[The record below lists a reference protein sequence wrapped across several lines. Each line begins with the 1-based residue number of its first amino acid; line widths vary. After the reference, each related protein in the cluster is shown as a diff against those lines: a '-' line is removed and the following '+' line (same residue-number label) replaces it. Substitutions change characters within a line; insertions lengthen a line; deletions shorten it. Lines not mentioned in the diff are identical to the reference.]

1 MPRIEIAYMAAGT
14 ISSEMDEARKRKMDD
29 RTLAQHAADM
39 ASELQ
44 ATALKSLTSDER
56 TLLAALSRL
65 VSEKRN
71 RLFIRALC
79 SRVFHSSD
87 LTTQS
92 AQLRQLIA
100 QFDGVPNLFSTMG
113 KLRLKAA
120 AMAAGSMQAAA
131 MREVRRVFRSTF
143 GELTLPPELDKINR
157 KVKALIKDGLVPVIN
172 PLGPDVYGRKSAEKY
187 LRNLESILSKQ
198 QEAGLEIQPW
208 RLCPMLSA
216 YAPEQGAQQLASA
229 FKKLL
234 VQAQA
239 NGKKRRLYIRSG
251 NSLMLPIIIGALKL
265 ALAPRENS
273 TADVILELPAY
284 LTSSQNLLAE
294 LIRWA
299 KARCAKGATPLKIAL
314 VKGTRLAEEQTL
326 AYTLESESELC
337 QSKLETDTRFKQ
349 LVHQAFKDGAG
360 SILPLVGT
368 HNYFDLAYALLDWAR
383 CGNAGFPPLILQAGL
398 GNHIGRI
405 LARKGAGITLSISA
419 LAEGGDSE
427 FEVFLLT
434 LLNDLSRPDGI
445 LTSGYSVAPDS
456 MGWGRM
462 RKQFL
467 ASMSGR
473 ENTGHTARPTDAF
486 PSSSLRCMKD
496 RSHIDALYHEA
507 TEEHERK
514 QDTLPLLVNGKPY
527 DSHFTCIHRSLTV
540 PGLAEYRF
548 TVVDYE
554 AIDLIMQQALNAT
567 ITEQLPY
574 EQRCQM
580 VLQLAGE
587 LDKQREKLAGLMA
600 RDAGFTMQDA
610 DIELRNAI
618 DYCRYYVEN
627 SDQDGLQDGTQ
638 ATPLGIVTVI
648 PSAAHPVEEAIGGI
662 AAAWITGNV
671 VVYKPSM
678 HSTLL
683 GYRLMELLRGLGF
696 CEPRLQ
702 FVPCMDNQ
710 MAAKL
715 MNDRRVAASISSVG
729 EKALARAGN
738 TSSRRR
744 LLCAAAGR
752 TVVYLAP
759 QCDWRQAVRDIPAA
773 AFARSGQDSSCPS
786 IIAIHASLYDNQHF
800 MNALKDAVST
810 CTAQAGW
817 IPGAQLGP
825 LAHAPSPEAQ
835 QALSGQDLEGAWLV
849 QPHPAEMA
857 SLLWSPGVRSSV
869 TPKGNFLAKAEG
881 LPVLSLIRVTDTIQA
896 AKLQNT
902 LSRGQTAIIYTLN
915 SDELKL
921 WRKHISA
928 GNIGINCCPKGQP
941 GRIPYGGWHAS
952 CWGSTPK
959 AGGPNFLLALS
970 TWTETGRP
978 QKRGNQRNMPFAPWE
993 SLSPKP
999 SPDDFTRLTAA
1010 ADSISYWWE
1019 HEYGCPHLLDPKPGE
1034 TTKLI
1039 YRPVSLCLRLEK
1051 QGSDIDLSIMLMAAL
1066 RAGCDVQVSC
1076 DEARPW
1082 MLRILAPLGVILREE
1097 TRRDYEARFP
1107 ELALNR
1113 VHVRDIAA
1121 TPETLKA
1128 AAEHRLSIC
1137 TDDVVANGRI
1147 ELLHCLHEQVIT
1159 HRTARNGCL
1168 NDETE

>member
-1 MPRIEIAYMAAGT
+1 MAAGT
-14 ISSEMDEARKRKMDD
+14 ISTELDEARKRKMDD

-39 ASELQ
+39 AAELQ
-44 ATALKSLTSDER
+44 TASLKCLSSDER
-56 TLLAALSRL
+56 TLLSALSRL

-87 LTTQS
+87 LSTQS

-100 QFDGVPNLFSTMG
+100 QFDGIPNLFSTMG

-131 MREVRRVFRSTF
+131 MREVRRVFRATF

-157 KVKALIKDGLVPVIN
+157 KVKALAKDGLNPVIN

-187 LRNLESILSKQ
+187 MRNLEAILSKQ
-198 QEAGLEIQPW
+198 QDAGLEIQPW
-208 RLCPMLSA
+208 RLCPWLSP
-216 YAPEQGAQQLASA
+216 YAPEQGAQELATA
-229 FKKLL
+229 LKKLL
-234 VQAQA
+234 SQDQA
-239 NGKKRRLYIRSG
+239 NGRKRKLYIRSG
-251 NSLMLPIIIGALKL
+251 NSLMLPIVIDALKL
-265 ALAPRENS
+265 ALAPREFNS
-273 TADVILELPAY
+273 ANVILELPAY
-284 LTSSQNLLAE
+284 LNSSQNLLTE

-299 KARCAKGATPLKIAL
+299 KARCAKNAAPLHIAL
-314 VKGTRLAEEQTL
+314 VKGTHLAEEQTL
-326 AYTLESESELC
+326 AYALESESDLS

-349 LVHQAFKDGAG
+349 LVHQAFKDGKG
-360 SILPLVGT
+360 SIIPLVGT
-368 HNYFDLAYALLDWAR
+368 HNFFDLAYALLDWAR
-383 CGNAGFPPLILQAGL
+383 SGNSGLPALLLQAGL
-398 GNHIGRI
+398 GNHIGRM
-405 LARKGAGITLSISA
+405 LAKKGADVTLSISA

-473 ENTGHTARPTDAF
+473 EDTGHAAKQAATF
-486 PSSSLRCMKD
+486 PSSSLRCLKD

-507 TEEHERK
+507 TAEHERK
-514 QDTLPLLVNGKPY
+514 QGTLPLLVNGKPY

-567 ITEQLPY
+567 IAEQLPY
-574 EQRCQM
+574 EERCQM
-580 VLQLAGE
+580 VLRLADE
-587 LDKQREKLAGLMA
+587 LEEQREKLAGLMA

-610 DIELRNAI
+610 DVELRNAI
-618 DYCRYYVEN
+618 DYCRYYVDS
-627 SDQDGLQDGTQ
+627 SDQDGLMDGTQ
-638 ATPLGIVTVI
+638 ATPLGVVSVI
-648 PSAAHPVEEAIGGI
+648 PSAAHPIEEAIGGI
-662 AAAWITGNV
+662 AAAWVTGNV
-671 VVYKPSM
+671 AVYKPSM

-683 GYRLMELLRGLGF
+683 GYKLMELLRGLGF

-710 MAAKL
+710 MASKL

-729 EKALARAGN
+729 KKALERAGRAA
-738 TSSRRR
+738 SSRR
-744 LLCAAAGR
+744 LLSSTAGR

-773 AFARSGQDSSCPS
+773 AFARSGQDCSCPS
-786 IIAIHASLYDNQHF
+786 IIAVHASLYDNQHF
-800 MNALKDAVST
+800 MNALKDAVSS
-810 CTAQAGW
+810 CTVQGGW
-817 IPGAQLGP
+817 LPGAQLGP
-825 LAHAPSPEAQ
+825 LAHALSQDAME
-835 QALSGQDLEGAWLV
+835 ALSGQELEGAWLV

-857 SLLWSPGVRSSV
+857 SLLWTPGVRSAV
-869 TPKGNFLAKAEG
+869 TPKGNFLDKASG
-881 LPVLSLIRVTDTIQA
+881 LPILSLIRVTDTVQA
-896 AKLQNT
+896 ANLQNS
-902 LSRGQTAIIYTLN
+902 LSDGQAAIIYTLN
-915 SDELKL
+915 RDDLKL
-921 WRKHISA
+921 WRKHIST
-928 GNIGINCCPKGQP
+928 GNIGINCCPKPQP
-941 GRIPYGGWHAS
+941 GRIPYGGWHS
-952 CWGSTPK
+952 SSWGAAPK

-978 QKRGNQRNMPFAPWE
+978 QKRGNQRSMPFSPWE

-999 SPDDFTRLTAA
+999 GPDDFTRLTAA

-1019 HEYGCPHLLDPKPGE
+1019 HEFGCPHLLDPKPGE

-1082 MLRILAPLGVILREE
+1082 MLRVLAPLGVILREE
-1097 TRRDYEARFP
+1097 SRREYEARFP

-1128 AAEHRLSIC
+1128 AAEHRLPLS
-1137 TDDVVANGRI
+1137 TAEVVANGRI
-1147 ELLHCLHEQVIT
+1147 ELLHCLHEQVVT

>member
-1 MPRIEIAYMAAGT
+1 MAADT
-14 ISSEMDEARKRKMDD
+14 ISSELAEARKRKMDD

-44 ATALKSLTSDER
+44 AAALKCLNSDER

-100 QFDGVPNLFSTMG
+100 QYDGIPNLFSTMG

-131 MREVRRVFRSTF
+131 MKEVRRVFKSTF

-157 KVKALIKDGLVPVIN
+157 KIKSLTKEGLVPVIN
-172 PLGPDVYGRKSAEKY
+172 PLGPDVYGKKSAEKY
-187 LRNLESILSKQ
+187 MRNLESILSKQ
-198 QEAGLEIQPW
+198 QDAGVEIQPW
-208 RLCPMLSA
+208 RLCPMLSV
-216 YAPEQGAQQLASA
+216 YAPEQGAQALASD

-234 VQAQA
+234 SLAQGA
-239 NGKKRRLYIRSG
+239 GQPPASGKKKRLYIRAG
-251 NSLMLPIIIGALKL
+251 NCLTLPIVIEALKL
-265 ALAPRENS
+265 SLAPKEYN

-284 LTSSQNLLAE
+284 LSSSQNQLAE
-294 LIRWA
+294 LIRWS
-299 KARCAKGATPLKIAL
+299 KARCAKNAAPLKVAL
-314 VKGTRLAEEQTL
+314 LKGARLAEEQNL
-326 AYTLESESELC
+326 AYTLDSEDELC
-337 QSKLETDTRFKQ
+337 RSKLETDTRFKQ
-349 LVHQAFKDGAG
+349 LIHQAFKDGKD
-360 SILPLVGT
+360 SIVPLVGT
-368 HNYFDLAYALLDWAR
+368 HNYFDLSYALLDWAR
-383 CGNAGFPPLILQAGL
+383 CGHSGLPALMLQAGL
-398 GNHIGRI
+398 GNHTGRM
-405 LARKGAGITLSISA
+405 LARKGADVTLSISA

-473 ENTGHTARPTDAF
+473 EDAGRATRQTGTF
-486 PSSSLRCMKD
+486 PSSSLHCIKD

-507 TEEHERK
+507 REEHERK

-527 DSHFTCIHRSLTV
+527 DSPFTCIHRSLTV

-567 ITEQLPY
+567 IAEPLPY
-574 EQRCQM
+574 EERCQM
-580 VLQLAGE
+580 VLRLASE
-587 LDKQREKLAGLMA
+587 LEKQREKLAGIMA

-618 DYCRYYVEN
+618 DYCRYYVDN
-627 SDQDGLQDGTQ
+627 SDLDGLQDGTQ
-638 ATPLGIVTVI
+638 ATALGVVTVI

-683 GYRLMELLRGLGF
+683 GYRLVEMLRGLGF
-696 CEPRLQ
+696 SEPRLQ

-710 MAAKL
+710 MASKL
-715 MNDRRVAASISSVG
+715 MNDRRVAASISSIS
-729 EKALARAGN
+729 EEALVRTGTAAGN
-738 TSSRRR
+738 RR
-744 LLCAAAGR
+744 LLSAMAGQ

-773 AFARSGQDSSCPS
+773 AFARSGQDASCPR

-810 CTAQAGW
+810 CTAQPGW
-817 IPGAQLGP
+817 VPGAQLGP
-825 LAHAPSPEAQ
+825 LAHALSPEAL
-835 QALSGQDLEGAWLV
+835 QALSGQELEGAWLV
-849 QPHPAEMA
+849 QPHPAEIA
-857 SLLWSPGVRSSV
+857 SLLWTPGVRSSV
-869 TPKGNFLAKAEG
+869 ITKGNFLSKAHE
-881 LPVLSLIRVTDTIQA
+881 LPILSLIRVPDTVQA
-896 AKLQNT
+896 AKLQNK
-902 LSRGQTAIIYTLN
+902 LSRGQAAIIYTLN
-915 SDELKL
+915 RDELAL
-921 WRKHISA
+921 WRKHIIA

-941 GRIPYGGWHAS
+941 GRIPYGGWGAS
-952 CWGSTPK
+952 SWGSVPK

-970 TWTETGRP
+970 KWSETGRP

-1019 HEYGCPHLLDPKPGE
+1019 QEFGCAHLLDPKPGE
-1034 TTKLI
+1034 TTELV
-1039 YRPVSLCLRLEK
+1039 YRPVPLCLRLEK

-1082 MLRILAPLGVILREE
+1082 MLRVLAPLGVILREE
-1097 TRRDYEARFP
+1097 SRGAYEARFA
-1107 ELALNR
+1107 ELALNG

-1121 TPETLKA
+1121 TPETLNL
-1128 AAEHRLSIC
+1128 AAEHRLPVC
-1137 TDDVVANGRI
+1137 TADVVANGRI
-1147 ELLHCLHEQVIT
+1147 ELLNCLREQVIT